1 MMSLI
6 VALEGPDA
14 AGKKT
19 QSELLAKRLRADV
32 YSFPDYNTASGE
44 LVKAHLFKKWE
55 ARAVCDESCRA
66 TECQVLTSDGYK
78 DAHPEL
84 KHLDAMV
91 FQGMQTISRLERR
104 EAILDSLQRRSVV
117 LDRYWVSGLVYGA
130 LDGLS
135 EPWLRGINEKSMPQ
149 PDVWVLLDIPLEEI
163 VRRSVERSPEKRD
176 RYESNIEFLGRVK
189 QQYLDV
195 FKAMNAEH
203 RLCPKCGNMVE
214 PCAHCNNTG
223 VWQVW
228 EVVDGMGSKEE
239 VHERIVNTIKK
250 RHAYYFCKDT
260 PTPHR

>member
-1 MMSLI
+1 MSLI

-19 QSELLAKRLRADV
+19 QSELLAKRLRADI
-32 YSFPDYNTASGE
+32 YSFPDYNTASGQ
-44 LVKAHLFKKWE
+44 LVKDHLYNKWT
-55 ARAVCDESCRA
+55 C
-66 TECQVLTSDGYK
+66 VLNANERPIGE
-78 DAHPEL
+78 EL
-84 KHLDAMV
+84 DTAIEKEKQLDAMV

-195 FKAMNAEH
+195 FKAMNAET

-223 VWQVW
+223 VWPVW